1 MLLCAFM
8 HECVFCAR
16 VFTCVYVCFSDEN
29 RQNEGET
36 GRFLLELSG
45 FSESLWQPPPP
56 SNPYF
61 CLLGFFVLPRSFD
74 FLPIPLLFFF
84 IICWSPIALHRPIQL
99 SSDCESQLFLNTW
112 THLFLN
118 SHFQLHSVQLKHV
131 SEVTLVA

>member
-45 FSESLWQPPPP
+45 FSESLWQLPPP

-61 CLLGFFVLPRSFD
+61 CLLGFFVLPRTFD

-84 IICWSPIALHRPIQL
+84 LLFAGVPLPFIAPFSYHQIVSL
-99 SSDCESQLFLNTW
+99 SSFSIPGHICFLTSISNFI
-112 THLFLN
+112 LCSSNMYQRSL
-118 SHFQLHSVQLKHV
+118 
-131 SEVTLVA
+131 